1 MKWGIQDP
9 QFHSF
14 RDNYIYEMN
23 NEIANNEIVM
33 TTCELHFIENLRK
46 TMKWGLLNFIENP

>member
-1 MKWGIQDP
+1 MKWGIQHP

-33 TTCELHFIENLRK
+33 TTCELHFIEK
-46 TMKWGLLNFIENP
+46 PEENNEMGTAQFH

>member
-33 TTCELHFIENLRK
+33 TTCELHFIENPEGNNEMG
-46 TMKWGLLNFIENP
+46 TAQYH